1 MRINTA
7 SQESFPKY
15 GVNGGIRTHDP
26 QIHNLM
32 LYQLSY
38 IHRNMK
44 KYTLKSKNRKL
55 FTLFN
60 IQIKIKSKKQIEE
73 FVKKQLFWLF
83 SWIFVAS
90 CTKKCLVKV
99 DLSEKKII
107 SEIGAAPN
115 VTVWI
120 HGTKLFTSKIFPT
133 FFYSKPGLH
142 HVSKYA
148 FENHLRKV
156 GNWLYEFNPQE
167 FPFEHFYQFG
177 WSGDLS
183 AKAREIA
190 ARELS
195 EALLALILNYKEKFD
210 LEPNLTLIT
219 HSHGGNIALNLAKF
233 NKSYKI
239 DRLIL
244 LACPVQKETK
254 NLVSSDLFKKV
265 YSLYSS
271 LDSIQVLDPQ
281 GLQYKIKNE
290 HDVMAPFF
298 SQREFESVPNLKQGK
313 VKLHGRGIAHV
324 EFLLKPFLKNLSRL
338 ILELENS
345 KDQNVILSVW
355 KNKSCMK

>member
-1 MRINTA
+1 M
-7 SQESFPKY
+7 
-15 GVNGGIRTHDP
+15 
-26 QIHNLM
+26 
-32 LYQLSY
+32 
-38 IHRNMK
+38 
-44 KYTLKSKNRKL
+44 
-55 FTLFN
+55 
-60 IQIKIKSKKQIEE
+60 
-73 FVKKQLFWLF
+73 KKQLFWF
-83 SWIFVAS
+83 FAWIFVAS
-90 CTKKCLVKV
+90 CTKKGLVKV
-99 DLSEKKII
+99 DLSEKKIVP
-107 SEIGAAPN
+107 EIGATTN

-120 HGTKLFTSKIFPT
+120 HGTKLFTNKIFPT
-133 FFYSKPGLH
+133 FFYSKPGLF
-142 HVSKYA
+142 HVSEYA
-148 FENHLRKV
+148 FENHLRKL
-156 GNWLYEFNPQE
+156 GDWLYEFSPEE
-167 FPFEHFYQFG
+167 FPFEHVYQFG

-183 AKAREIA
+183 VKARENA

-195 EALLALILNYKEKFD
+195 DALAVLMYNYKEKYD

-219 HSHGGNIALNLAKF
+219 HSHGGNVALNLAKF
-233 NKSYKI
+233 NKEYKI

-281 GLQYKIKNE
+281 GLQYKTKNE
-290 HDVMAPFF
+290 QDAMAPFF
-298 SQREFESVPNLKQGK
+298 SQREFESVSNLKQGK